1 MIETSVIRLRERDN
15 ELACALVAGVYIDA
29 RLLQPLRV
37 HQRHQL
43 EEQVW
48 LGLEQVWSFLLDRG
62 LELLG
67 ARTRDAVPRLRLTP
81 VH

>member
-1 MIETSVIRLRERDN
+1 MERLREGDDKF
-15 ELACALVAGVYIDA
+15 ACALVARIHFDA
-29 RLLQPLRV
+29 RLLEPLRV

-67 ARTRDAVPRLRLTP
+67 ARTRDAVPRLRLPP